1 MPGCARGTAF
11 WRCEYRGCP
20 PPHPAPSPPPVPASP
35 LHPCHPQ
42 AAPPS
47 QPRTALGTLAP
58 PSSPAPPGG
67 GLTLLPPTPR
77 VSGPPTSLPASYG
90 FCPCAPTAVAPAPV
104 PPAACLPLRHA
115 ACCSS
120 LPSLCR
126 GDPALLL
133 SDSVPSEPATV
144 CVCPPRV
151 LPVGVVVSC
160 SPPLPAAPVD
170 RPFGPLA
177 RGRRTAGPLLL
188 FLRKH
193 QPSTRLSFSFPSLP
207 SPYG

>member
-58 PSSPAPPGG
+58 PQAPHLRGGVDPFTSHTPGFWA
-67 GLTLLPPTPR
+67 
-77 VSGPPTSLPASYG
+77 SHLPACKLRFLSL
-90 FCPCAPTAVAPAPV
+90 CPYRRGPRPRPSGCLSAPS
-104 PPAACLPLRHA
+104 
-115 ACCSS
+115 ACCL

-133 SDSVPSEPATV
+133 TDSVPSEPATV

-151 LPVGVVVSC
+151 LPVGVVVAC
-160 SPPLPAAPVD
+160 SPPLPPAPVD

-193 QPSTRLSFSFPSLP
+193 QPSTLLSFSFPYLP
-207 SPYG
+207 SAYG